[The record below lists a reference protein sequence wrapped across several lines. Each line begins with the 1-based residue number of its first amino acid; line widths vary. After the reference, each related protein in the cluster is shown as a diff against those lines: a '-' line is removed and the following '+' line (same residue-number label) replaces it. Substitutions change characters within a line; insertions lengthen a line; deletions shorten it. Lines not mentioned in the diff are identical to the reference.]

1 MPKLIR
7 VVLTTDVDNKEF
19 FKSKLTFLKILVQDC
34 LLTLKF
40 PHRRLEDQ
48 LFPLYTQ
55 ISYFHDSFYVVD
67 IILYVFK
74 ILKYHENSSE
84 KKFIFSGVTLLSVS
98 FQLLPLTH
106 ILVSDII

>member
-7 VVLTTDVDNKEF
+7 VVLTTDVDNREF
-19 FKSKLTFLKILVQDC
+19 FKSKLTFLKFLVQDC

-67 IILYVFK
+67 IMYVFK
-74 ILKYHENSSE
+74 ILNIMKTQV
-84 KKFIFSGVTLLSVS
+84 KKSLS
-98 FQLLPLTH
+98 FQ
-106 ILVSDII
+106 VSLC